1 MMRKMRIF
9 WAAECVDCVQKT
21 GGEADILYV
30 YCVLLYAHDAQFLEI
45 TCAMRI
51 IHLRTLWK
59 TPDCC
64 KIKKEAA
71 SAFQGLPLLYI
82 YSFQAVTF
90 YEIKCF

>member
-1 MMRKMRIF
+1 MCGLRT
-9 WAAECVDCVQKT
+9 KT

-30 YCVLLYAHDAQFLEI
+30 YCVLLCAHDAQFLEI

>member
-1 MMRKMRIF
+1 M
-9 WAAECVDCVQKT
+9 CGLCTKT
-21 GGEADILYV
+21 GREPDILYA
-30 YCVLLYAHDAQFLEI
+30 YYVLLYAHDAQLLEI

-51 IHLRTLWK
+51 IYFRTLWK

-82 YSFQAVTF
+82 YSLQAVTF